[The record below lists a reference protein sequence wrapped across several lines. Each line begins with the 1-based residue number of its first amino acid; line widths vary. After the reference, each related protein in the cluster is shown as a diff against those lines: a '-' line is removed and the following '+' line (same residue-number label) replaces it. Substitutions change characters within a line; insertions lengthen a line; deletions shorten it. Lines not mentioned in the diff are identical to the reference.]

1 MSAPSRFQVDAWSAP
16 RRGVTVGEG
25 RDTATGL
32 QVRVLRF
39 EGPARGDP
47 ASLDHPNLPGVVAA
61 ETVDGVTHLVTLVP
75 HHDRSLD
82 GDQAGMNAEAVV
94 AAGDAL
100 AALHAAGIVHGDI
113 GLHQLSLGPGGHLLL
128 LGAGAPW
135 RGPDHEP
142 TVGDDVRALAVAL
155 LEAGRDLPV
164 PLERVLQRAASTTA
178 SGTDGRRFADALTQA
193 AHGSDEH
200 DDGRVAVVKDLPPG
214 GVYKSGE
221 TGAPRKPGR
230 YEAGGP
236 RAPRRQP
243 RRPPTLLLAAVA
255 IVALVGVASWLLRD
269 RDAPAP
275 AADLPAAY
283 VVDVNVAPL
292 GAPPFSIVVVDAP
305 SGTSLIPGTRLG
317 RAPRRVVLD
326 VPGRWVLQG
335 VFGQRRSAPV
345 VVRVPAATSATLTL
359 PPETA
364 DPPATSPR

>member
-1 MSAPSRFQVDAWSAP
+1 MSAPSRFQVDAWRAP

-25 RDTATGL
+25 RDAATGL

-39 EGPARGDP
+39 DGPPRGEP
-47 ASLDHPNLPGVVAA
+47 TSLDHPNLPGVVAA
-61 ETVDGVTHLVTLVP
+61 ETADGVTHLVTLVP

-82 GDQAGMNAEAVV
+82 GGPAALDAEAVV
-94 AAGDAL
+94 AAADAL

-142 TVGDDVRALAVAL
+142 TAGDDVRALAVAL
-155 LEAGRDLPV
+155 LEAGRDLPT
-164 PLERVLQRAASTTA
+164 PLERVLQRAASTPA
-178 SGTDGRRFADALTQA
+178 PGTDGRRLADALARA
-193 AHGSDEH
+193 ARGHDEH
-200 DDGRVAVVKDLPPG
+200 DDGRAAVVKDLPPG

-221 TGAPRKPGR
+221 TGPPRKPGS
-230 YEAGGP
+230 YQAGASW
-236 RAPRRQP
+236 APRRRP
-243 RRPPTLLLAAVA
+243 RRPPTVLLGAVA
-255 IVALVGVASWLLRD
+255 VVLLVSVASWLLRD

-275 AADLPAAY
+275 TTDRPAAY
-283 VVDVNVAPL
+283 VVDVSVAPL

-305 SGTSLIPGTRLG
+305 SGTSLTPGTRLG

-335 VFGQRRSAPV
+335 VFGERRSAPV
-345 VVRVPAATSATLTL
+345 VVRVPAASSATLTL
-359 PPETA
+359 PPEAA